1 MEFPFHLRTM
11 PDLVTTAGVFRQSPV
26 PVTNDSHLIKF
37 ALYPV
42 GIVNKSS
49 LAIEMAFPKM
59 RARANSSVEIIPRGE
74 TERRNTI
81 AKWSHKKKN

>member
-1 MEFPFHLRTM
+1 M
-11 PDLVTTAGVFRQSPV
+11 PDFVMTVGVFRQSAV
-26 PVTNDSHLIKF
+26 PVTNDSHLIEF

-49 LAIEMAFPKM
+49 LVIEMVPPDN
-59 RARANSSVEIIPRGE
+59 RYARSLSVEIIPCAE

-81 AKWSHKKKN
+81 AK